1 MVEATPSL
9 SRISLVGNSLGGLYV
24 RYAARVLYRDDE
36 GNVSGTSAAA
46 ATGSATTATNMTGT
60 NKAIADSVSDE
71 ALLVNRGSGSGSDS
85 GEGGA
90 AGGTVAGLKPSV
102 FMTIASPHLGV
113 RRFTYVPLPAPLQP
127 LAGVFV
133 GKTGSD
139 LFLSGD
145 NKKRERRVSSSRRGR
160 RDDSSSARETLTT
173 ASSTTSEMPTAGDTA
188 IGLAIDA
195 DDNGGGNIVG
205 ADDAVRRHGGN
216 EGAMDGRDGRRHGSL
231 LYHMATSEEF
241 LRPLKAFR
249 RRRAYANRRG
259 DFMVPYGTAAFVE
272 PGEGDGSEPC
282 APDRQRGT
290 GVEGFTF
297 ADHIF
302 GAQDGAVVGVSRV
315 PAVVRPGGG
324 SGGVDGQ
331 DRREEEKGGKYS
343 VPIVRAG
350 RTVVFARG
358 KSARKGKTME
368 EEMAAGLNSC
378 GWEKVRVVLLLLL
391 YYSL

>member
-36 GNVSGTSAAA
+36 GNVNGMSAAA
-46 ATGSATTATNMTGT
+46 ATGSATTATNMTDT
-60 NKAIADSVSDE
+60 NKAIAASVSDE
-71 ALLVNRGSGSGSDS
+71 ALLVNGGSGSGSDR

-145 NKKRERRVSSSRRGR
+145 KKQREGRVSSSRRGR
-160 RDDSSSARETLTT
+160 RDDSSARATLTT
-173 ASSTTSEMPTAGDTA
+173 ASSTTSEMSTAGDTLT
-188 IGLAIDA
+188 GLEIDA
-195 DDNGGGNIVG
+195 DNNGGGDIVG
-205 ADDAVRRHGGN
+205 ADDVVRRHDEN
-216 EGAMDGRDGRRHGSL
+216 EGAIDGWNRRRHGSL
-231 LYHMATSEEF
+231 LYRMATSEEF

-290 GVEGFTF
+290 EVEGFTF
-297 ADHIF
+297 ADQVF
-302 GAQDGAVVGVSRV
+302 GAQHGAVVGVSRV

-324 SGGVDGQ
+324 SGGFDGQ
-331 DRREEEKGGKYS
+331 DRREEERGGKDS
-343 VPIVRAG
+343 VPMVRAG
-350 RTVVFARG
+350 RTVVFARRR
-358 KSARKGKTME
+358 SARKGRTME

-378 GWEKVRVVLLLLL
+378 GWEKVRVVLLLL
-391 YYSL
+391 YYLL